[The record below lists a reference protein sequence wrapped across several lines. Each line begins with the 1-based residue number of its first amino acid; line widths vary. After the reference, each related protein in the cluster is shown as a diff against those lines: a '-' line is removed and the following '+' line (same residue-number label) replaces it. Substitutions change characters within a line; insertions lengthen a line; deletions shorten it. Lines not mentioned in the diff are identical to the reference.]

1 MLVIRLIRIGKK
13 NAPSFRVI
21 LVEKTAGPQSG
32 KFLEILGD
40 YNPRLKKIN
49 LKTERIKYWLS
60 QGAKASATVHNL
72 LIKYGVIKGQKI
84 KKKIKIEKTMDEIEK
99 EEMAPAEAE
108 APAEQGTEPKA
119 ETPVEEPSV
128 EEPSIEEGEEKKEEI

>member
-13 NAPSFRVI
+13 NIPNFRVI

-49 LKTERIKYWLS
+49 LETERIKYWLS

-72 LIKYGVIKGQKI
+72 LIKHGVIKGQKI
-84 KKKIKIEKTMDEIEK
+84 KKKIKIEKTMDEVEK
-99 EEMAPAEAE
+99 EEVAPAET
-108 APAEQGTEPKA
+108 PAEVPAEEGTEQEA
-119 ETPVEEPSV
+119 ENPVEEPSV
-128 EEPSIEEGEEKKEEI
+128 EQGQEEKEEV